1 MTKKEEKSL
10 DIPKQEVVESEE
22 MERTRDRRCYVPR
35 TDIYE
40 TENEIVLIADV
51 PGADEESLDISLE
64 KGILTI
70 NAYVDEMAPEGFK
83 RIYSEYESGD
93 YKRSFKLSD
102 EIDQSKIKAMVKN
115 GKLRLE
121 MPKAE
126 PAKAKKIKVKAA

>member
-1 MTKKEEKSL
+1 MTKNEEKSL
-10 DIPKQEVVESEE
+10 EIPKQEVVEADE
-22 MERTRDRRCYVPR
+22 MERTRDRRCYIPR

-40 TENEIVLIADV
+40 TKDEIVLIADV
-51 PGADEESLDISLE
+51 PGADEKALDINLE

-70 NAYVDEMAPEGFK
+70 NAYVDDMVPEGFK
-83 RIYSEYESGD
+83 RIYTEYESGD

-102 EIDQSKIKAMVKN
+102 EIDQSKIKATVKN

-126 PAKAKKIKVKAA
+126 PAKAKKIQVKTA

>member
-1 MTKKEEKSL
+1 MTKIEEKSL

-40 TENEIVLIADV
+40 TKDEIVLVADV

-93 YKRSFKLSD
+93 YKRSFKF
-102 EIDQSKIKAMVKN
+102 QT
-115 GKLRLE
+115 KLTSQR
-121 MPKAE
+121 
-126 PAKAKKIKVKAA
+126 

>member
-10 DIPKQEVVESEE
+10 EIPKQEVVEADE
-22 MERTRDRRCYVPR
+22 MERTRDRRCYIPM

-40 TENEIVLIADV
+40 TKDEIVLIADV
-51 PGADEESLDISLE
+51 PGADESALDINLE

-83 RIYSEYESGD
+83 RIYAEYESGD

-102 EIDQSKIKAMVKN
+102 EIDQSKIKAIVKN

-126 PAKAKKIKVKAA
+126 PAKAKKIQVKTA

>member
-10 DIPKQEVVESEE
+10 EIPRQEVVENEE
-22 MERTRDRRCYVPR
+22 MERTRDRRCYIPR

-40 TENEIVLIADV
+40 TKDEIVLLADV
-51 PGADEESLDISLE
+51 PGADEEALDITLE
-64 KGILTI
+64 KGVLTI

-93 YKRSFKLSD
+93 YRRSFKLSD
-102 EIDQSKIKAMVKN
+102 EIDQSKIKATVKN
-115 GKLRLE
+115 GELRLQ

-126 PAKAKKIKVKAA
+126 PAKAKKITVKAA

>member
-1 MTKKEEKSL
+1 MAKNEEKTL
-10 DIPKQEVVESEE
+10 DVSKQEVVESEE
-22 MERTRDRRCYVPR
+22 MERTRDRLCYIPR

-40 TENEIVLIADV
+40 TKDEIVLIADV
-51 PGADEESLDISLE
+51 PGADEEALDISLE

-102 EIDQSKIKAMVKN
+102 EIDQSKIKAVIKN
-115 GKLRLE
+115 GELRLQ